1 MIKMT
6 LICFVD
12 VILFCSAWNDTR
24 AALIVDRIAAQMS
37 QRSQDAARLASGLPM
52 SPYFS
57 ALKMRWLLENVRS
70 VRRAAR
76 EGKAIF
82 GTVDSWL
89 IWVIFL
95 MIFSIY
101 NIV

>member
-1 MIKMT
+1 MI
-6 LICFVD
+6 
-12 VILFCSAWNDTR
+12 AER
-24 AALIVDRIAAQMS
+24 IVAKMS
-37 QRSQDAARLASGLPM
+37 QRSQNTARSASGLPI

-89 IWVIFL
+89 VWVIFH
-95 MIFSIY
+95 MFY
-101 NIV
+101 KNIITLTDNLICI